1 MERNLRGRS
10 PGRPKSARR
19 ASVRRAKPKHKKV
32 TKMNAK
38 LNSKSMFDLRLCPEG
53 AGSDHKSGKSGG
65 LVSVP
70 EPAAVPVPTVKNV
83 EPTATPAVGEADLP
97 EQDELQISSE
107 AEALLSVFLAAAVPV
122 PANSSIELRQA
133 LTDATVS
140 LLKSIKAKDAID
152 HMGSSLLIAM
162 NLAGLDCFA
171 RAAACGDNSAARDL
185 NLRSGIKIGSVVSDL
200 MKGLDAR
207 HGQGRYAVNVRSV
220 NVEPGGQAIVGNVEN
235 SDKPAPASSDVTR
248 GTRSRSTR

>member
-1 MERNLRGRS
+1 
-10 PGRPKSARR
+10 
-19 ASVRRAKPKHKKV
+19 
-32 TKMNAK
+32 MNAK
-38 LNSKSMFDLRLCPEG
+38 LNSKPTSDSRLCPEG
-53 AGSDHKSGKSGG
+53 AGSDHESGKSGG

-70 EPAAVPVPTVKNV
+70 APAAVPVPTVKDV
-83 EPTATPAVGEADLP
+83 EPTASPAVGEAPTQSDLP
-97 EQDELQISSE
+97 EQVELQISSE

-140 LLKSIKAKDAID
+140 LLKSIKAKDAIG
-152 HMGSSLLIAM
+152 HMGSSLLIAL

>member
-1 MERNLRGRS
+1 MD
-10 PGRPKSARR
+10 
-19 ASVRRAKPKHKKV
+19 
-32 TKMNAK
+32 AK
-38 LNSKSMFDLRLCPEG
+38 LNSKPTDSKLCPEG
-53 AGSDHKSGKSGG
+53 AGSDHESGKSGG
-65 LVSVP
+65 LVSAP
-70 EPAAVPVPTVKNV
+70 APAAVPVPTVKDV
-83 EPTATPAVGEADLP
+83 EPTASPAVGEAPTQSDLP
-97 EQDELQISSE
+97 EQVELQISSE
-107 AEALLSVFLAAAVPV
+107 AEALLSLFLAAAVPV

-162 NLAGLDCFA
+162 NLAGLDCLA

-207 HGQGRYAVNVRSV
+207 HGQGRYEVNVRSV
-220 NVEPGGQAIVGNVEN
+220 NVEPGGQAIVGNVEH

-248 GTRSRSTR
+248 GTRSKSTR

>member
-1 MERNLRGRS
+1 
-10 PGRPKSARR
+10 
-19 ASVRRAKPKHKKV
+19 
-32 TKMNAK
+32 MNAK
-38 LNSKSMFDLRLCPEG
+38 LNSKPTSDSRLCPEG
-53 AGSDHKSGKSGG
+53 AGSDHESGKSGG

-70 EPAAVPVPTVKNV
+70 APAAVPVPTVKDV
-83 EPTATPAVGEADLP
+83 EPTASPAVGEAPTQSDLP
-97 EQDELQISSE
+97 EQVELQISSE

-152 HMGSSLLIAM
+152 PMGSSLLIAL

>member
-1 MERNLRGRS
+1 M
-10 PGRPKSARR
+10 K
-19 ASVRRAKPKHKKV
+19 
-32 TKMNAK
+32 AK

-65 LVSVP
+65 LVSEP
-70 EPAAVPVPTVKNV
+70 EPAAVPLPTVKDV
-83 EPTATPAVGEADLP
+83 EPTASPAVGEAPTQADLP
-97 EQDELQISSE
+97 EQELQISSE

-152 HMGSSLLIAM
+152 HMGSSLLIAL

-235 SDKPAPASSDVTR
+235 SDKLAPASSDVTR
-248 GTRSRSTR
+248 GTRSRSSARCSDAIKS